1 MYRIKYNLNKLKII
15 INDFFRK
22 SKYKKNICILSSS
35 KYKNKVVEDINLK
48 YYFNKRNIGVNI
60 IDYNE
65 NVDFNKYDLVI
76 IRSVW
81 GFYREKEKFINLVKS
96 LSGKVFNDE
105 SIIINNLDKE
115 IQYKILEKNNIE
127 TIQTVF
133 TNDLSNLKDIWNNN
147 FKEYNKLVIKP
158 TISESGNDTFCIDKN
173 FKIPNIKTRWMVE
186 PFIESVKDGEISV
199 ILFNGKVMY
208 GVRRYSGIFCP
219 YQKTKYID
227 LLELDNTLILIC
239 NKVSKIKEYSNH
251 LYMRIDFVFE
261 FDKYLLMEVELID
274 PLLFMECVPKKL
286 KIYDKFVESVL
297 EKTELLNIG
306 RK

>member
-1 MYRIKYNLNKLKII
+1 MYRVKYNLNKLKIT

-22 SKYKKNICILSSS
+22 NNYKKNICILSSS

-65 NVDFNKYDLVI
+65 NADFNKYDLVI

-96 LSGKVFNDE
+96 LSGKVFNAE
-105 SIIINNLDKE
+105 FIIINNLDKE

-127 TIQTVF
+127 TIPTVF
-133 TNDLSNLKDIWNNN
+133 TSDLSNLKDIWNNS
-147 FKEYNKLVIKP
+147 FKEYNKLVVKP

-186 PFIESVKDGEISV
+186 PFIESVNDGEISV

-219 YQKTKYID
+219 YQKAKYID
-227 LLELDNTLILIC
+227 LLELDNTLISIC

-274 PLLFMECVPKKL
+274 PLLFMECVPKKV
-286 KIYDKFVESVL
+286 KIYDKFIESVL
-297 EKTELLNIG
+297 EKTDLLNIG

>member
-1 MYRIKYNLNKLKII
+1 MCRIKYNLNKLKII

-22 SKYKKNICILSSS
+22 NKYKKNICILSSS

-105 SIIINNLDKE
+105 SIIVNNLDKE

-127 TIQTVF
+127 TIPTVF

-186 PFIESVKDGEISV
+186 PFIESVNDGEISV

-219 YQKTKYID
+219 YQKAKYID
-227 LLELDNTLILIC
+227 LLELDNTLISTC

-286 KIYDKFVESVL
+286 KIYDKFIESVL
-297 EKTELLNIG
+297 EKTDLLNIG